1 MTVLTLRDVAVWLDA
16 QIFASRH
23 PRPYVVV
30 GRIDPGVT
38 SNSKRPEDQCLPL
51 LTAAIDFVG
60 NLGECSGTVQDFGW
74 TIRLCFA
81 RGDDAARLCAFLKA
95 TPVPNGVD
103 SDFMASFRLDRRLY
117 DDLLEARELWEQGRK
132 AA

>member
-1 MTVLTLRDVAVWLDA
+1 MRLLDP
-16 QIFASRH
+16 QLFASKY

-30 GRIDPGVT
+30 GRIDPDVT
-38 SNSKRPEDQCLPL
+38 SKSRRSDDQCLPL
-51 LTAAIDFVG
+51 LEAAIDLVG
-60 NLGECSGTVQDFGW
+60 NVGEYSGTVENFGW

-95 TPVPNGVD
+95 TPIPNGVD
-103 SDFMASFRLDRRLY
+103 SDFMASYRLDRRLY
-117 DDLLEARELWEQGRK
+117 DDLLEAREKVRDGRK

>member
-1 MTVLTLRDVAVWLDA
+1 MTVLTLRDVAVWLDT
-16 QIFASRH
+16 QVFASRH

-30 GRIDPGVT
+30 GRIDPDVT
-38 SNSKRPEDQCLPL
+38 LNSIRPEDQCLPL
-51 LTAAIDFVG
+51 LTAAIDLVG
-60 NLGECSGTVQDFGW
+60 NVGEYCGAVENSGW

-81 RGDDAARLCAFLKA
+81 RGDDAARLSAFLKA
-95 TPVPNGVD
+95 TPVPNGMD

-117 DDLLEARELWEQGRK
+117 DDLFEARGVWEQGRQ

>member
-1 MTVLTLRDVAVWLDA
+1 MTVPTLRQVAVWLDA
-16 QIFASRH
+16 QVFASRY

-30 GRIDPGVT
+30 GRIDPDVT
-38 SNSKRPEDQCLPL
+38 SKSRRPEDQCLAL
-51 LTAAIDFVG
+51 LTAAVDLVG
-60 NLGECSGTVQDFGW
+60 NVGDYSGTAQDFGW
-74 TIRLCFA
+74 TIRLSFA

-95 TPVPNGVD
+95 TPVPNGID

-117 DDLLEARELWEQGRK
+117 DDLVEARGLSEQRRK